1 MICQNKLQK
10 RDSETCVVETN
21 FRQQKLLRTLF
32 AGAFY
37 TNGSDPLLFCQKR
50 SFLEGIE
57 TVIFYPNNY
66 YPFEDSKKNA
76 SSFSCVIRASFFALN
91 KAIFTR
97 CGGELLK
104 FYNTP
109 LCWLLS
115 PTLLLP
121 QSRVPIWGL
130 DKQFFLGWILTY
142 FDSRASRWRLLAFF

>member
-1 MICQNKLQK
+1 MICQNSCKN
-10 RDSETCVVETN
+10 ETPKHVLSRPILDN
-21 FRQQKLLRTLF
+21 
-32 AGAFY
+32 
-37 TNGSDPLLFCQKR
+37 R
-50 SFLEGIE
+50 SFCALYLRGRFILTDPILSFFAKKGLFWRE

-142 FDSRASRWRLLAFF
+142 FDSRASRWRILAFF